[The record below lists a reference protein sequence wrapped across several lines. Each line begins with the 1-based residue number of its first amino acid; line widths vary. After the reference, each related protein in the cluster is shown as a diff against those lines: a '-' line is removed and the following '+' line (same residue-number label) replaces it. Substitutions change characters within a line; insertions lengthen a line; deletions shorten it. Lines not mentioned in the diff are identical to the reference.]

1 MYSRG
6 LTVLVGGVCGG
17 EVMEDGRHGAGEA
30 AVARPQEGGER
41 GRHGGVVRHR
51 ALGHEAAAPRHQLP
65 SCHARPRPVLQH
77 EAVAGPSIQSFLLQ
91 TEANHINCIVL

>member
-65 SCHARPRPVLQH
+65 GGHARPRPVLQH
-77 EAVAGPSIQSFLLQ
+77 
-91 TEANHINCIVL
+91 